1 MTVSDDAVAPG
12 RKRTRR
18 RRRQKTP
25 RPEDVRDT
33 VGVALLSLSIIGS
46 VLLFGAQ
53 HMPVLVACS
62 LASAASALLLAP
74 AQFPR
79 AGWLLAALAGY
90 TMLQVVPLPLALVAR
105 LSPASAAVWRDA
117 LSPLHAGVRWATL
130 SVDPAA
136 TALEALKW
144 SAYVCVL
151 VAATGWR
158 SRHRASGLALLL
170 AGSAL
175 LVCAIT
181 LLHGILDIK
190 KIYGLYEPT
199 ENWRWIRG
207 PLINGNNLAGYL
219 NLGLFAG
226 AGVWFSGRG
235 QRLARFLTLGLPVL
249 GVGVLLAD
257 SRGATVSIALGL
269 VLLAVLLI
277 AQRPGARPG
286 LVLTLGGSALVV
298 FALAVAGAGART
310 WNIIGNSELG
320 AKTRVWVWALPLVR
334 DFAWFGSGRGAFETA
349 FQPYRQPLEHN
360 LTVVYAQ
367 AENFALQWVTDWGV
381 PVGLGALATI
391 VVLAARPLKRARRDA
406 LPAGLLVGLIAL
418 FVQNFVDL
426 GLELFAVG
434 AAAVV
439 AFAGADDAIAE
450 RPKRALWPAVPG
462 AVAVIVWAVIV
473 SVAGARPVQVDRQRA
488 AVRYAAIGSGRAA
501 AGGFYS
507 DLGRLMRRHPGEAY
521 FSLLG
526 AAEAM
531 RTGGDP
537 LPWLGRALERSPLDG
552 VAHYLLAD
560 ALAQRGARLQS
571 LLHSRLAAL
580 YDVLVRESA
589 YAQIASRVRTLSELE
604 DAFPR
609 ELPGSTLLEEV
620 CDKLEP
626 ALVVGCWQEALTR
639 RKSETAELGLAAALL
654 RASEGGLEPCAKDAR
669 RRCEDQA
676 LAMLDRLQTSGVSAA
691 KVAELR
697 AGLLS
702 AKGEVARAAKLLA
715 ANCPEQTDIQGCYGR
730 AFELALG
737 SGDAIT
743 LGEISDR
750 FAALVCG
757 DAARCAEV
765 HERAGRVYLQLSAP
779 GLALHEF
786 TAAAQASPTADRW
799 LLAAEAASITGAFT
813 AARHSLE
820 RATRE
825 PDPAPHQAERIA
837 ALQSTLSNPIA
848 GD

>member
-1 MTVSDDAVAPG
+1 MPVSDDAVAPG
-12 RKRTRR
+12 PKRTRR
-18 RRRQKTP
+18 RRRQRSP
-25 RPEDVRDT
+25 RPEDVRDA
-33 VGVALLSLSIIGS
+33 VGIALLSLSVVGS

-53 HMPVLVACS
+53 HMPVLVVCA

-74 AQFPR
+74 AHFPR
-79 AGWLLAALAGY
+79 AGWLLATLAGY

-117 LSPLHAGVRWATL
+117 LSPLHASVGWATL

-158 SRHRASGLALLL
+158 SRHRAAGLALLL

-175 LVCAIT
+175 LVCSIT
-181 LLHGILDIK
+181 LLHGVLDIK

-226 AGVWFSGRG
+226 AGVWFSGR
-235 QRLARFLTLGLPVL
+235 RPRIARFLTVGLPVL

-269 VLLAVLLI
+269 VVFAVLLI

-286 LVLTLGGSALVV
+286 LVLTLGGTALVV
-298 FALAVAGAGART
+298 FALAVAGAGTRT
-310 WNIIGNSELG
+310 WNIIGNTELG

-349 FQPYRQPLEHN
+349 FLPYRQPVDHN
-360 LTVVYAQ
+360 LTLVYAQ
-367 AENFALQWVTDWGV
+367 AENFALQWVADWGV
-381 PVGLGALATI
+381 PVGLGALATL
-391 VVLAARPLKRARRDA
+391 VVLGSRPFKRARRDPLA
-406 LPAGLLVGLIAL
+406 AGLVVGLGAL
-418 FVQNFVDL
+418 FAQNLVDL

-439 AFAGADDAIAE
+439 AFAGADDAIVE
-450 RPKRALWPAVPG
+450 GPKRAFLPALPG
-462 AVAVIVWAVIV
+462 AVAVVVWAVIV
-473 SVAGARPVQVDRQRA
+473 SVTGARPVQVDRQLA
-488 AVRYAAIGSGRAA
+488 AARYAAIGPARAA
-501 AGGFYS
+501 ADGFYA
-507 DLGRLMRRHPGEAY
+507 DLGRLMRKHPGEAY
-521 FSLLG
+521 FPLIG
-526 AAEAM
+526 GAEAM
-531 RTGGDP
+531 RVGRDP

-552 VAHYLLAD
+552 VTHYLLAD
-560 ALAQRGARLQS
+560 ALALRGARLQS

-580 YDVLVRESA
+580 YDALARESA
-589 YAQIASRVRTLSELE
+589 YAQIASRVHTLSELD

-609 ELPGSTLLEEV
+609 DLPGSSLLEEV
-620 CDKLEP
+620 CDRLEP
-626 ALVVGCWQEALTR
+626 ALVVGCWREAIAR
-639 RKSETAELGLAAALL
+639 RRSETAELGLAAALL
-654 RASEGGLEPCAKDAR
+654 RAGQGGVEPCANDAKR
-669 RRCEDQA
+669 QCEDEA
-676 LAMLDRLQTSGVSAA
+676 LAMLERLQTSGVSAA
-691 KVAELR
+691 RVAEIR

-702 AKGEVARAAKLLA
+702 AKGEVAHAAKLLA
-715 ANCPEQTDIQGCYGR
+715 TNCPEQKDIQGCYSR

-737 SGDAIT
+737 SGDPIT
-743 LGEISDR
+743 LGEISER
-750 FAALVCG
+750 FATLVCG
-757 DAARCAEV
+757 NAARCAEV
-765 HERAGRVYLQLSAP
+765 HERTGRVYLELSAA

-825 PDPAPHQAERIA
+825 PDPAPRQAERIA
-837 ALQSTLSNPIA
+837 ALQSALSNPTP
-848 GD
+848 GN